1 MEKCS
6 ICRWE
11 EKKKIQSNATIP
23 KKRPQQL
30 LAEIQCFRL
39 VLGTLSQKKK
49 DTCLKMVLK
58 DRKAS
63 LRIADFMNYFY
74 FNKVPMYLVI
84 YSLIFFSFYLSAG
97 LVDTLY

>member
-6 ICRWE
+6 VKLF
-11 EKKKIQSNATIP
+11 KKKKNQSNATIL

-30 LAEIQCFRL
+30 FAEIQCFRL
-39 VLGTLSQKKK
+39 TLGMLSLKKK
-49 DTCLKMVLK
+49 DTCLKTVLK
-58 DRKAS
+58 DRKPS

-84 YSLIFFSFYLSAG
+84 YFLIFIFIFFYLSAG
-97 LVDTLY
+97 